1 MKITL
6 ANKNEFQPWF
16 SHRVYEVTVKE
27 NVVIGTDVLTV
38 RATDEDQDTLSYV
51 IISQEYHS
59 DRDKKLFD
67 MDHRTGE
74 Y

>member
-16 SHRVYEVTVKE
+16 SQRVYEVSVKE

-74 Y
+74 